1 MLGEVPSV
9 DVCSAIPASQYHKS
23 SIWTLNAKAISL
35 LPTFY
40 DSCFISKACTKPS
53 VFFSCL
59 RTFFR
64 LLFSFIYY
72 LSCFIAHSSLQLLL
86 RSNYIFCK
94 LWYIH
99 DTFRNFPEIIGYVS
113 NNEESQVS
121 QSKCSPIPFHWRDNK
136 NTFKQ
141 SFFKLMF
148 YQCLERFF
156 PNRKR
161 LFKQMYLLDME
172 KVVVFFHASVEKQVI
187 MFSICTHD

>member
-1 MLGEVPSV
+1 MFAVQSLPLNTIKAVFEHSMLRPFLFSLHSMTLVSFLRPAPNHPSSFHV
-9 DVCSAIPASQYHKS
+9 SELFQAPIFIH
-23 SIWTLNAKAISL
+23 L
-35 LPTFY
+35 LP
-40 DSCFISKACTKPS
+40 
-53 VFFSCL
+53 
-59 RTFFR
+59 
-64 LLFSFIYY
+64 LLF
-72 LSCFIAHSSLQLLL
+72 HSLQLLL

-141 SFFKLMF
+141 CFFKLMF
-148 YQCLERFF
+148 YQCPEWFF